1 MVGPV
6 NGDTPFTEVC
16 KLGRVSIGGSVNK
29 EESKAVRVIF
39 ICEEGEFAVDGRFF
53 CSFLG
58 GDEVSMNEFGPPPK
72 DIRRPKELDR
82 LCVLLAKLEVEAVL
96 LDHLLRFPP

>member
-1 MVGPV
+1 VVGPV
-6 NGDTPFTEVC
+6 NGDTPLTEVC
-16 KLGRVSIGGSVNK
+16 KLGRVSIGGSVSK
-29 EESKAVRVIF
+29 EESKAVRMIF

-58 GDEVSMNEFGPPPK
+58 GDEVSRNEFAPPPK

>member
-1 MVGPV
+1 VLGPV

-16 KLGRVSIGGSVNK
+16 KLGSVIIGGSVNK

-39 ICEEGEFAVDGRFF
+39 ICDEGVFAVEGRFF

-58 GDEVSMNEFGPPPK
+58 GDEVSKNEFAPPLK

-82 LCVLLAKLEVEAVL
+82 LCVLLAMLEVEAVL